1 MNYNEID
8 SVDIRKCRQ
17 LAHVIVSTIQTQ
29 GKAEQAM
36 AIGMLVSAMSEL
48 GVDVPRLLSSSDNA
62 LNHAKKVHP
71 NETMALLMY
80 IDNCI
85 VGNGYP

>member
-29 GKAEQAM
+29 SKAEQAM
-36 AIGMLVSAMSEL
+36 AVAILVNAMAEC
-48 GVDVPRLLSSSDNA
+48 GADINRLLASGGNA
-62 LNHAKKVHP
+62 LSHAKKVHP
-71 NETMALLMY
+71 NETTALLMY
-80 IDNCI
+80 VDNC
-85 VGNGYP
+85 VVN